1 MGNPNSCYTNNI
13 CTFIHQPVYDRS
25 NYVLLDES
33 GIHWLD
39 EERTYEV
46 PHQADPSWIDD
57 NTPWYER
64 SIYDQNKNSIHD
76 SIESSEIPVGMAVS
90 YNNDGEII
98 LNSGSF
104 SHRSSRFTPYR
115 FCDSTK
121 DSDDFR
127 FTFRYGPKY
136 SKTNIQ
142 GKHKYDDDS
151 YKNTVAY
158 SDLVIATFNV
168 AHMKDYTPTYLESL
182 VLTKYLAE
190 EGNLPPANNEL

>member
-1 MGNPNSCYTNNI
+1 MWNIEKVNQNQQDIYKDLWQTIFMEEFDKFIKNLIAEFSANNSYGILKNIKYQIKWPEGYGVYTLWHKDISYNNLI
-13 CTFIHQPVYDRS
+13 
-25 NYVLLDES
+25 YVGLT
-33 GIHWLD
+33 GKYK
-39 EERTYEV
+39 R
-46 PHQADPSWIDD
+46 
-57 NTPWYER
+57 
-64 SIYDQNKNSIHD
+64 
-76 SIESSEIPVGMAVS
+76 
-90 YNNDGEII
+90 NNDGEII

-168 AHMKDYTPTYLESL
+168 ANMKDYTPSYLESL